1 MNLDSIIDEEGANLS
16 VGQRSLVSLAR
27 ALVKDSKIILLDEAT
42 ASVDLETDAKIQRTI
57 RTEFA
62 DRTLL
67 CIAHR
72 LSTII
77 GYDKI
82 CVMDDGKVAEF
93 DTPLRLFDDV
103 NSIFRGM
110 CDRSGIKREEVVTAH
125 AIASGGQSN
134 TADEISAANMGPELV
149 TLSPPHYQ

>member
-1 MNLDSIIDEEGANLS
+1 MPEDGEKSKALTKLSLDSIIDEEGANLS

-42 ASVDLETDAKIQRTI
+42 ASVDLDTDAKIQKTI
-57 RTEFA
+57 RTEFH

-77 GYDKI
+77 GYDRVV
-82 CVMDDGKVAEF
+82 VMDDGRVAEH
-93 DTPLRLFDDV
+93 DTPLALFDRPDG
-103 NSIFRGM
+103 IFRGM
-110 CDRSGIKREEVVTAH
+110 CERSRLTREDI
-125 AIASGGQSN
+125 IA
-134 TADEISAANMGPELV
+134 AKL
-149 TLSPPHYQ
+149 